1 MAKMKK
7 LQIAIDGPA
16 GSGKSTVAR
25 RVAQALGYLY
35 VDTGAMYRAV
45 TLAALR
51 RGVSLGDEEALAQLA
66 AAVRIEL
73 KSMPDG
79 GQAVF
84 LDGEEV
90 TQAIRSPEI
99 NGAVS
104 QVAKVYGVRQVLTRR
119 QQELGASGGVVMDG
133 RDIGTVV
140 LPQAEVKVF
149 LTASL
154 EERTRRRLKELRER
168 GFALSESEL
177 REEVLRRDQEDTGR
191 ALAPLK
197 PAPDAVVLDTSH
209 LSPEEV
215 TARIVALVRER
226 AGSPS

>member
-1 MAKMKK
+1 
-7 LQIAIDGPA
+7 
-16 GSGKSTVAR
+16 
-25 RVAQALGYLY
+25 
-35 VDTGAMYRAV
+35 
-45 TLAALR
+45 
-51 RGVSLGDEEALAQLA
+51 LGDEEALAQLA

-168 GFALSESEL
+168 GFALSESEV

>member
-1 MAKMKK
+1 MKK
-7 LQIAIDGPA
+7 LKVAIDGPA

-25 RVAQALGYLY
+25 LVAQALGYLY

-51 RGVSLGDEEALAQLA
+51 AGVPLGDEEALGRLA
-66 AAVRIEL
+66 ARINIDL
-73 KSMPDG
+73 KPLPDG

-90 TQAIRSPEI
+90 TQAIRSPEV

-104 QVAKVYGVRQVLTRR
+104 QVAKVYGVRRVLSRR
-119 QQELGASGGVVMDG
+119 QQELGALGGVVMDG

-154 EERTRRRLKELRER
+154 EERTRRRLKELRDR
-168 GFALSESEL
+168 GFTLTENEV
-177 REEVLRRDQEDTGR
+177 REEVLRRDREDAGR

-197 PAPDAVVLDTSH
+197 PAPDAIVLDTSN
-209 LSPEEV
+209 LTPEEA

-226 AGSPS
+226 AGNSV

>member
-1 MAKMKK
+1 MKK
-7 LQIAIDGPA
+7 LKVAIDGPA

-25 RVAQALGYLY
+25 LVAQALGYLY

-51 RGVSLGDEEALAQLA
+51 AGVPLVDEEALGHLA
-66 AAVRIEL
+66 ARIKIDL
-73 KSMPDG
+73 KPLPDG

-84 LDGEEV
+84 LNGEEV
-90 TQAIRSPEI
+90 TQAIRSPEV
-99 NGAVS
+99 NAAVS
-104 QVAKVYGVRQVLTRR
+104 QVAKVYGVRRILTDR
-119 QQELGASGGVVMDG
+119 QRELGASGGVVMDG

-154 EERTRRRLKELRER
+154 EERTRRRLKELKDR
-168 GFALSESEL
+168 GFALSENEV
-177 REEVLRRDQEDTGR
+177 REEVLRRDREDSGR

-197 PAPDAVVLDTSH
+197 PAPDAIVLDTSH
-209 LSPEEV
+209 LTPEEA

-226 AGSPS
+226 AGNSV